1 MPREPPT
8 GRERDPRDRLLA
20 ILAVAIIGLSA
31 TLWRLD
37 TSHRDTMDQL
47 RAGIEDAT
55 TSRRSLQSEGEGAG
69 PGPRG
74 SAAEKCFRESEA
86 TVVALRAVD
95 AVYRRQLTAAAR
107 IEAALAALP
116 FKLDNATLVAELQVK
131 AARAEM
137 VQRLAR
143 KANSSAPIDWA
154 ALVRDVDGKADA
166 AVVAA
171 LSARVHREMVEL
183 LALFG
188 LKANVTT
195 VDAIERMLGSA
206 SAEIASEEPLTLDN
220 VTRVLEPLLA
230 PKAGAEDL
238 EPLRLALGE
247 LAGASTVDALA
258 AQVVGA
264 QPAPPPAE
272 IAPCRCAPCQAS
284 ADSGGVCVPEVTPA
298 TPCDC
303 VDTGST
309 DPIRQAYPMT
319 QTTPPCCAAGESGP
333 SCVACRV
340 VNGYRGEDPAA
351 LSSALLSRAA
361 GSFEL
366 SVSALCSVSVHE
378 HGAFNGWRA
387 DFINGDYDGPAFLR
401 SGAHDNGASSVKVRG
416 EGCVARELEA
426 SQAGKQDSCTGWI
439 IQEPFRVIFACGQGC
454 MNRRTW
460 GCLAG
465 GR

>member
-1 MPREPPT
+1 MPRERHNT
-8 GRERDPRDRLLA
+8 ERDPRDRLLA
-20 ILAVAIIGLSA
+20 ILAVAIIGLAA

-69 PGPRG
+69 PGARG

-116 FKLDNATLVAELQVK
+116 FKLDNATLVAELGFK

-137 VQRLAR
+137 VHRLAR

-171 LSARVHREMVEL
+171 LSARVHRELVEL

-230 PKAGAEDL
+230 PKAEAEAL

-264 QPAPPPAE
+264 QPTPPPAE
-272 IAPCRCAPCQAS
+272 ISPCRCAPCQAS
-284 ADSGGVCVPEVTPA
+284 ADSGGVCVPEVTPCRFEYNA
-298 TPCDC
+298 NAL
-303 VDTGST
+303 SN
-309 DPIRQAYPMT
+309 R
-319 QTTPPCCAAGESGP
+319 AAEE
-333 SCVACRV
+333 ACRRSGGHLASIHSQDEQDTV
-340 VNGYRGEDPAA
+340 AALIPDGAWPAGRAWNGFHDRHAEQGCDGLGFIWTDGSPTDYTNWDDGEPNDWLGGGPHCDGTGGEDCT
-351 LSSALLSRAA
+351 
-361 GSFEL
+361 EMY
-366 SVSALCSVSVHE
+366 
-378 HGAFNGWRA
+378 HGGTSWN
-387 DFINGDYDGPAFLR
+387 DLDCDT
-401 SGAHDNGASSVKVRG
+401 
-416 EGCVARELEA
+416 EM
-426 SQAGKQDSCTGWI
+426 
-439 IQEPFRVIFACGQGC
+439 PFVCKL
-454 MNRRTW
+454 W
-460 GCLAG
+460 
-465 GR
+465 